1 MNEELW
7 KKVLLILGIFFT
19 ALFTLTPFVY
29 MIIVSFAESVDF
41 LGRRTSLVFTF
52 KNYLELLRNP
62 NLHFLDYL
70 RNSAVVS
77 GVSSFL
83 TVLIAS
89 FAAYSITRLPFP
101 GKSFF
106 LMFVL
111 AFSMFPQVSIVGF
124 LFNLMS
130 KLGLVNTYVGLILPY
145 TAWIMPLSLWIL
157 VSYFSGIPKEIDK
170 QATIDGCTVWETLF
184 KVMWPLARPGIF
196 TTFILAFIFAFNEFM
211 FALLLTTDF
220 RARTV
225 PVGIAL
231 FQGLH
236 GEIPWG
242 TIMAAS
248 TLTTLPIVILV
259 IVFQKN
265 IIQGLTRGAVK
276 G

>member
-1 MNEELW
+1 VNEEFW
-7 KKVLLILGIFFT
+7 KKVLLISGITFT
-19 ALFTLTPFVY
+19 ALFTSTPFIY
-29 MIIVSFAESVDF
+29 MIIVSFAESADF
-41 LGRRTSLVFTF
+41 LGRRTGFILTVENYIELF
-52 KNYLELLRNP
+52 KNP

-70 RNSAVVS
+70 RNSVVIS
-77 GVSSFL
+77 GFSAFL

-89 FAAYSITRLPFP
+89 VAAYSITRLPFP
-101 GKSFF
+101 SKSVF

-111 AFSMFPQVSIVGF
+111 GFSMFPQISIVGF
-124 LFNLMS
+124 LFNVMS
-130 KLGLVNTYVGLILPY
+130 KLGLINTYVGLILPY

-157 VSYFSGIPKEIDK
+157 VSYFSGIPMEIDK
-170 QATIDGCTVWETLF
+170 QATIDGCTVWKTLF
-184 KVMWPLARPGIF
+184 KVMWPLAKPGIF

-248 TLTTLPIVILV
+248 TVTTLPIVILI

>member
-1 MNEELW
+1 MNEEFW
-7 KKVLLILGIFFT
+7 KKVLLISGITFT
-19 ALFTLTPFVY
+19 ALFTLTPFTY
-29 MIIVSFAESVDF
+29 MIIVSFAESADF
-41 LGRRTSLVFTF
+41 LGRRTGLILTVENYIELF
-52 KNYLELLRNP
+52 KNP
-62 NLHFLDYL
+62 NLHFLEYL
-70 RNSAVVS
+70 RNSVVIS
-77 GVSSFL
+77 GFSAFL
-83 TVLIAS
+83 TVLIGS
-89 FAAYSITRLPFP
+89 VAAYSITRLPFP
-101 GKSFF
+101 SKSVF

-111 AFSMFPQVSIVGF
+111 AFSMFPQISIVGF
-124 LFNLMS
+124 LFNVMS
-130 KLGLVNTYVGLILPY
+130 KLGLINTYVGLILPY

-157 VSYFSGIPKEIDK
+157 VSYFSGIPMEIDK
-170 QATIDGCTVWETLF
+170 QATIDGCTVWKTLF

-248 TLTTLPIVILV
+248 TVTTLPIVILV
-259 IVFQKN
+259 IAFQKN